1 MDVATP
7 TDLLYSS
14 LAEDEVLRDL
24 VQLFV
29 EEMPVRAKSLE
40 ACLNALDWNGLR
52 RAAHQL
58 KGSAGSYGFAP
69 LSITAARVEQA
80 IDGGQPE
87 EEIRRTTRELL
98 DLIGRVRAGVPQGD

>member
-1 MDVATP
+1 MGMATSP
-7 TDLLYSS
+7 EPLYSA
-14 LAEDEVLRDL
+14 LAEDEILRDL

-29 EEMPVRAKSLE
+29 EEMPTRAKTVEDCLE
-40 ACLNALDWNGLR
+40 ALEWDGLR

-58 KGSAGSYGFAP
+58 KGAAGSYGFTPVSLA
-69 LSITAARVEQA
+69 AARVEQA

-98 DLIGRVRAGVPQGD
+98 DLIGRVQAGSP